1 VSTLESGSG
10 ADSGKIAPRK
20 AMILPMVIMIVA
32 VALILGGVFAWKYSS
47 GMKKY
52 RQMMAAASIPQTV
65 STIAAAEDKWQSR
78 LQATG
83 SLRAVRGADLSSQA
97 SGIVDEIHF
106 DSGNDVAAG
115 KVLLRLRP
123 LDDYALLQQL
133 EAAAKLAEQN
143 YKRDQEQF
151 AAQAISQ
158 AVIDGDVAT
167 FQTARAQVEAQ
178 HALIQQKIVSAPF
191 AGRLGIRQVDL
202 GQYLAAGTAIVTLQA
217 LDPILIDFYLPQQA
231 LSQLQIGKAVRAQ
244 VDTYPG
250 RTFVGVI
257 EAINSKVDA
266 ASRNVQVRASFHN
279 ADRSLLPGMYATVS
293 IDAGEETAQI
303 TLPQAA
309 ITYNPYGDTVFVV
322 EQAGA
327 DERGKPRST
336 VKQRFVKLGGT
347 RGDQVAV
354 LSGIKTGEIV
364 VTGGQMKLRNGSAI
378 TINNSLTPTN
388 QINPNPPN
396 E

>member
-1 VSTLESGSG
+1 VSTLESGSA
-10 ADSGKIAPRK
+10 ADDGKIAPRK
-20 AMILPMVIMIVA
+20 AMIKPLVIMAIV
-32 VALILGGVFAWKYSS
+32 VALILGGIFGWQTFMAKMMGKYM
-47 GMKKY
+47 G
-52 RQMMAAASIPQTV
+52 AAATAPQTV

-97 SGIVDEIHF
+97 SGIVDVIHF
-106 DSGNDVAAG
+106 ESGNDVPAG

-133 EAAAKLAEQN
+133 EAAAQLAEQN

-167 FQTARAQVEAQ
+167 LKTARAQVAAQ
-178 HALIQQKIVSAPF
+178 HAIIQEKIVAAPF
-191 AGRLGIRQVDL
+191 AGRLGIRQVDQ
-202 GQYLAAGTAIVTLQA
+202 GQYLAAGTTIVTLQA
-217 LDPILIDFYLPQQA
+217 LDPILIDFYVPQQA
-231 LSQLQIGKAVRAQ
+231 LSQIKIGQSVGAM

-250 RTFVGVI
+250 KIFKGVI
-257 EAINSKVDA
+257 EAINSKVDS

-279 ADRSLLPGMYATVS
+279 ADRRMVPGMYATVS
-293 IDAGEETAQI
+293 IDAGDETAQI

-322 EQAGA
+322 EQAAA
-327 DERGKPRST
+327 DDKGKPRSI
-336 VKQRFVKLGGT
+336 VKQRFVKLGAT
-347 RGDQVAV
+347 RGDQIAI
-354 LSGIKTGEIV
+354 LSGIKAGEIV
-364 VTGGQMKLRNGSAI
+364 VTAGQIKLRNGSTV

-388 QINPNPPN
+388 EISPKPPN

>member
-1 VSTLESGSG
+1 MSTVESGSA
-10 ADSGKIAPRK
+10 ADGKIAPRR

-32 VALILGGVFAWKYSS
+32 VVLILGGVFAWKYHK
-47 GMKKY
+47 GMEKY
-52 RQMMAAASIPQTV
+52 GQMMAAASIPQTV
-65 STIAAAEDKWQSR
+65 STIAAADDKWQSQ

-106 DSGNDVAAG
+106 DSGNDVPAG

-133 EAAAKLAEQN
+133 QAAAELAEQN

-158 AVIDGDVAT
+158 AVIDGDQAT
-167 FQTARAQVEAQ
+167 LKTARAQVEAQ
-178 HALIQQKIVSAPF
+178 HALIQEKIVAAPF

-231 LSQLQIGKAVRAQ
+231 LSQLKIGKAVRAQ

-250 RTFVGVI
+250 RTFNGVI
-257 EAINSKVDA
+257 EAINSKVDV

-279 ADRSLLPGMYATVS
+279 ADRLLVPGMYATVS
-293 IDAGEETAQI
+293 IDAGDEIAQI

-309 ITYNPYGDTVFVV
+309 ITYNPYGNTVFVV
-322 EQAGA
+322 EQAAA
-327 DERGKPRST
+327 DDKGKSRSI
-336 VKQRFVKLGGT
+336 VKQRFVRLGAT

-354 LSGIKTGEIV
+354 LSGIKAGEIV

-378 TINNSLTPTN
+378 TINNSLTPAN
-388 QINPNPPN
+388 EINPNPPN

>member
-1 VSTLESGSG
+1 VSTLESGSA
-10 ADSGKIAPRK
+10 ADGKIAPRA
-20 AMILPMVIMIVA
+20 AMIKPLVILALA
-32 VALILGGVFAWKYSS
+32 VALILGGIFAWQSFMGRMMGKY
-47 GMKKY
+47 
-52 RQMMAAASIPQTV
+52 MAASATAPQTV
-65 STIAAAEDKWQSR
+65 STVAAAEDQWQAR
-78 LQATG
+78 LRATG

-106 DSGNDVAAG
+106 DSGNDVAEG

-133 EAAAKLAEQN
+133 QAAAELAEQN

-167 FQTARAQVEAQ
+167 LKTARAQVEAQ
-178 HALIQQKIVSAPF
+178 HALIQQKIVRAPF
-191 AGRLGIRQVDL
+191 AGRLGLRQVDL
-202 GQYLAAGTAIVTLQA
+202 GQYLAAGTTIVTLQA
-217 LDPILIDFYLPQQA
+217 LDPILVDFYLPQQA
-231 LSQLQIGKAVRAQ
+231 LSQVKIGQPVDAVI
-244 VDTYPG
+244 DTYPG
-250 RTFVGVI
+250 KIFRGVI

-279 ADRSLLPGMYATVS
+279 ADRRLMPGMYATVN
-293 IDAGEETAQI
+293 IDAGEQTAQI

-309 ITYNPYGDTVFVV
+309 ITYNPYGDTIFVV

-327 DERGKPRST
+327 DDKGKPRSI
-336 VKQRFVKLGGT
+336 VKQRFVKLGAT
-347 RGDQVAV
+347 RGDQIAV
-354 LSGIKTGEIV
+354 LSGIKVGEIV
-364 VTGGQMKLRNGSAI
+364 VTAGQMKLRNGSAI

-388 QINPNPPN
+388 EINPNPPN

>member
-1 VSTLESGSG
+1 
-10 ADSGKIAPRK
+10 
-20 AMILPMVIMIVA
+20 MIKPLVILVA
-32 VALILGGVFAWKYSS
+32 AVVLILGGIFVWQSFIGRMMGKY
-47 GMKKY
+47 
-52 RQMMAAASIPQTV
+52 MAAAATAPQTV
-65 STIAAAEDKWQSR
+65 ATVTAAEDQWRSR

-106 DSGNDVAAG
+106 DSGNDVPEG

-133 EAAAKLAEQN
+133 EAAAMLAEQN

-158 AVIDGDVAT
+158 AVIDGDQAT
-167 FQTARAQVEAQ
+167 LKTARAQVEAQ
-178 HALIQQKIVSAPF
+178 HAFIQQKIVMAPF
-191 AGRLGIRQVDL
+191 AGRLGLRQVDL

-231 LSQLQIGKAVRAQ
+231 LSQIKIGQPVGAAI
-244 VDTYPG
+244 DTYPG
-250 RTFVGVI
+250 QTFKGVI

-266 ASRNVQVRASFHN
+266 ASRNVQVRGSFHN
-279 ADRSLLPGMYATVS
+279 ADRRLMPGMYATVS
-293 IDAGEETAQI
+293 IDVGEQTARI
-303 TLPQAA
+303 TLPQTA

-327 DERGKPRST
+327 DDKGKPRSI
-336 VKQRFVKLGGT
+336 VKQRFVQLGAT
-347 RGDQVAV
+347 RGDQIAV
-354 LSGIKTGEIV
+354 LSGIKAGEIV
-364 VTGGQMKLRNGSAI
+364 VTAGQMKLRNGSAI

-388 QINPNPPN
+388 EINPNPPN

>member
-1 VSTLESGSG
+1 VSTLESGSA
-10 ADSGKIAPRK
+10 ADGGKIAPRK
-20 AMILPMVIMIVA
+20 AMIRPLVIMAVV
-32 VALILGGVFAWKYSS
+32 VALILGAIFGWQAFMAKMMSKYM
-47 GMKKY
+47 G
-52 RQMMAAASIPQTV
+52 AAATAPQTV
-65 STIAAAEDKWQSR
+65 STVAAAEDKWQSR

-97 SGIVDEIHF
+97 SGIVDEIYF
-106 DSGNDVAAG
+106 ESGNDVPAG

-133 EAAAKLAEQN
+133 EAAAELAEQN

-167 FQTARAQVEAQ
+167 LKTARAQVAAQ
-178 HALIQQKIVSAPF
+178 HALIQEKIVAAPF
-191 AGRLGIRQVDL
+191 AGRLGLRQVDL
-202 GQYLAAGTAIVTLQA
+202 GQYLAAGTTIVTLQA
-217 LDPILIDFYLPQQA
+217 LDPILIDFYVPQQA
-231 LSQLQIGKAVRAQ
+231 LSEIKIGQAVSAT

-250 RTFVGVI
+250 KNFKGVI

-279 ADRSLLPGMYATVS
+279 ADRRLVPGMYATVS
-293 IDAGEETAQI
+293 IDAGDETAQI

-322 EQAGA
+322 EQAAA
-327 DERGKPRST
+327 DDKGKARSI
-336 VKQRFVKLGGT
+336 VKQRFVKLGAT
-347 RGDQVAV
+347 RGDQIAV
-354 LSGIKTGEIV
+354 LSGIKAGEIV
-364 VTGGQMKLRNGSAI
+364 VTGGQMKLRNGSTV

-388 QINPNPPN
+388 EINPNPPN

>member
-1 VSTLESGSG
+1 VSTVESGSAADG
-10 ADSGKIAPRK
+10 AKIAPRR
-20 AMILPMVIMIVA
+20 AMIKPLVIMAIA
-32 VALILGGVFAWKYSS
+32 VALILGGIFGWQTFMAKMMSKYM
-47 GMKKY
+47 G
-52 RQMMAAASIPQTV
+52 AAATAPQTV
-65 STIAAAEDKWQSR
+65 STITAAEDKWQSQ

-106 DSGNDVAAG
+106 DSGNEVAAG

-133 EAAAKLAEQN
+133 EAAAALAEQN

-158 AVIDGDVAT
+158 AVIDTDVAT
-167 FQTARAQVEAQ
+167 LKTARAQVEAQ
-178 HALIQQKIVSAPF
+178 HALIQEKIVAAPF

-202 GQYLAAGTAIVTLQA
+202 GQYLAAGTTIVTLQA

-231 LSQLQIGKAVRAQ
+231 LSQIKIGQSVSAL
-244 VDTYPG
+244 VDAYPG
-250 RTFVGVI
+250 KTFKGVI
-257 EAINSKVDA
+257 EAINSKVDS

-279 ADRSLLPGMYATVS
+279 ADRSLVPGMYATVS
-293 IDAGEETAQI
+293 IDAGNESAAI

-309 ITYNPYGDTVFVV
+309 ITYNPYGNTVFVV

-327 DERGKPRST
+327 DEKGKPRSI

-354 LSGIKTGEIV
+354 LSGVKAGEIV

-378 TINNSLTPTN
+378 SINNSLTPTN
-388 QINPNPPN
+388 EINPNPPN

>member
-1 VSTLESGSG
+1 MSTLESGSA
-10 ADSGKIAPRK
+10 ADGGKIAPRS
-20 AMILPMVIMIVA
+20 AMIKPLVIMAIV
-32 VALILGGVFAWKYSS
+32 VALILGGIFGWQTFMAKMMSKYM
-47 GMKKY
+47 G
-52 RQMMAAASIPQTV
+52 AAATAPQTV
-65 STIAAAEDKWQSR
+65 STITAAEQKWQLR
-78 LQATG
+78 LRATG

-106 DSGNDVAAG
+106 DSGNDVPEG

-123 LDDYALLQQL
+123 VADYALLQQL

-167 FQTARAQVEAQ
+167 LQTARAQVAAQ
-178 HALIQQKIVSAPF
+178 HALIEQKFVAAPF
-191 AGRLGIRQVDL
+191 AGRLGLRQVDL
-202 GQYLAAGTAIVTLQA
+202 GQYLAAGATIVTLQA
-217 LDPILIDFYLPQQA
+217 LDPILIDFYVPQQA
-231 LSQLQIGKAVRAQ
+231 LSQIRIGQAVGAA

-250 RTFVGVI
+250 ETFRGVI

-266 ASRNVQVRASFHN
+266 ASRNVQVRATFRN
-279 ADRSLLPGMYATVS
+279 ADRRLMPGMYATVS

-309 ITYNPYGDTVFVV
+309 ITYNPFGDTVFVV
-322 EQAGA
+322 EQSGA
-327 DERGKPRST
+327 DEKGKPRSI
-336 VKQRFVKLGGT
+336 VKQRFVKLGAT
-347 RGDQVAV
+347 RGDQIAV
-354 LSGIKTGEIV
+354 LSGIKAGEIV
-364 VTGGQMKLRNGSAI
+364 VTAGQMKLRNGSTI
-378 TINNSLTPTN
+378 NINNSLTPTN
-388 QINPNPPN
+388 EINPSPPN

>member
-1 VSTLESGSG
+1 MSTLESGIADDG
-10 ADSGKIAPRK
+10 AKIAPRK
-20 AMILPMVIMIVA
+20 AMIKPLIIMAVA
-32 VALILGGVFAWKYSS
+32 VALILGGIFAWQSFMAKMMSKYM
-47 GMKKY
+47 G
-52 RQMMAAASIPQTV
+52 AAATAPQTV
-65 STIAAAEDKWQSR
+65 SSIAAAEDKWQSR

-83 SLRAVRGADLSSQA
+83 SLRAVRGADLSAQA

-106 DSGNDVAAG
+106 DSGNDVPAG
-115 KVLLRLRP
+115 KLLLRLRP
-123 LDDYALLQQL
+123 IDDYALLQQL
-133 EAAAKLAEQN
+133 EAAAELAGQN

-158 AVIDGDVAT
+158 AVIDSDVAT
-167 FQTARAQVEAQ
+167 LKTARAQVAAQ
-178 HALIQQKIVSAPF
+178 HALIEQKIVTAPF

-202 GQYLAAGTAIVTLQA
+202 GQYLAAGTTVVTLQA
-217 LDPILIDFYLPQQA
+217 LDPILVDFYLPQQA
-231 LSQLQIGKAVRAQ
+231 LSRIKIGQAVGAM

-250 RTFVGVI
+250 KPFKGVI

-279 ADRSLLPGMYATVS
+279 ADRLLLPGMYATVS
-293 IDAGEETAQI
+293 IDAGDEIAQI

-322 EQAGA
+322 EQAGT
-327 DERGKPRST
+327 DDKGKPRSI
-336 VKQRFVKLGGT
+336 VKQRFVKLGAT

-354 LSGIKTGEIV
+354 LSGIKAGEIV
-364 VTGGQMKLRNGSAI
+364 VTGGQMKLRNGSSV
-378 TINNSLTPTN
+378 TINNSLTPSN
-388 QINPNPPN
+388 EINPNPPN

>member
-1 VSTLESGSG
+1 
-10 ADSGKIAPRK
+10 
-20 AMILPMVIMIVA
+20 
-32 VALILGGVFAWKYSS
+32 
-47 GMKKY
+47 
-52 RQMMAAASIPQTV
+52 
-65 STIAAAEDKWQSR
+65 
-78 LQATG
+78 
-83 SLRAVRGADLSSQA
+83 LRAVRGADLSSQA

-106 DSGNDVAAG
+106 DSGNDVPAG

-123 LDDYALLQQL
+123 LDDDALVQHL
-133 EAAAKLAEQN
+133 EAAAALAEQN

-167 FQTARAQVEAQ
+167 LKTAHAQVEAQ
-178 HALIQQKIVSAPF
+178 HALIQEKIVVAPF

-231 LSQLQIGKAVRAQ
+231 LSRIKIGQAVGAM

-250 RTFVGVI
+250 RNFSGVI

-266 ASRNVQVRASFHN
+266 ASRNVQVRAAFHN
-279 ADRSLLPGMYATVS
+279 ADRSLVPGMYATVS
-293 IDAGEETAQI
+293 IDAGDKIAQI

-322 EQAGA
+322 EQAGT
-327 DERGKPRST
+327 DDKGKPRSI
-336 VKQRFVKLGGT
+336 VKQRFVKLGAT
-347 RGDQVAV
+347 RGDQIAV
-354 LSGIKTGEIV
+354 LSGIKAGEIV
-364 VTGGQMKLRNGSAI
+364 VTAGQMKLRNGSAI

-388 QINPNPPN
+388 EINPNPPN

>member
-1 VSTLESGSG
+1 MSTVESGSA
-10 ADSGKIAPRK
+10 ADGKIAPRR

-32 VALILGGVFAWKYSS
+32 VVLILGGVFYSKYSS

-52 RQMMAAASIPQTV
+52 AQMMAAASIPQTV
-65 STIAAAEDKWQSR
+65 STIAAAEDKWQSQ

-106 DSGNDVAAG
+106 DSGNDVPAG

-133 EAAAKLAEQN
+133 QAAAELAEQN

-158 AVIDGDVAT
+158 AVIDGDQAT
-167 FQTARAQVEAQ
+167 LKTARAQVEAQ
-178 HALIQQKIVSAPF
+178 HALIQEKIVAAPF

-231 LSQLQIGKAVRAQ
+231 LSQLKIGKAVRAQ

-250 RTFVGVI
+250 RTFSGVI
-257 EAINSKVDA
+257 EAINSKVDV
-266 ASRNVQVRASFHN
+266 ASRNVQLRASFHN
-279 ADRSLLPGMYATVS
+279 ADRLLVPGMYATVS
-293 IDAGEETAQI
+293 IDAGDEIAQI

-309 ITYNPYGDTVFVV
+309 ITYNPYGNTVFVV
-322 EQAGA
+322 EQAAA
-327 DERGKPRST
+327 DDKGKARSI
-336 VKQRFVKLGGT
+336 VKQRFVKLGAT

-354 LSGIKTGEIV
+354 LSGIKAGEIV

-388 QINPNPPN
+388 EINPNPPN

>member
-1 VSTLESGSG
+1 VSTVESGHA
-10 ADSGKIAPRK
+10 ADGKTAARA
-20 AMILPMVIMIVA
+20 AMVKPLVILGLA
-32 VALILGGVFAWKYSS
+32 VALILGGIFAWQGFMGRMMGKY
-47 GMKKY
+47 
-52 RQMMAAASIPQTV
+52 MAAAASAPQTV
-65 STIAAAEDKWQSR
+65 STVTAALDQWQSR

-97 SGIVDEIHF
+97 AGIVDEIHF
-106 DSGNDVAAG
+106 DSGNDVPEG

-133 EAAAKLAEQN
+133 EAAAELAEQN

-158 AVIDGDVAT
+158 AVIDGDVAALR
-167 FQTARAQVEAQ
+167 TARAQVAAQ
-178 HALIQQKIVSAPF
+178 HALIQQKIVKAPF
-191 AGRLGIRQVDL
+191 AGRLGLRQVDL
-202 GQYLAAGTAIVTLQA
+202 GQYLAAGTTIVTLQA

-231 LSQLQIGKAVRAQ
+231 LSQIKIGQSVSAVI
-244 VDTYPG
+244 DTYPG
-250 RTFVGVI
+250 KTFKGVI

-279 ADRSLLPGMYATVS
+279 GDRRLVPGMYATVN
-293 IDAGEETAQI
+293 IDAGEQTAQI

-322 EQAGA
+322 EQGVA
-327 DERGKPRST
+327 DDKGKPRSI

-354 LSGIKTGEIV
+354 LSGIKAGEIV
-364 VTGGQMKLRNGSAI
+364 VTGGQMKLRNGGAI

-388 QINPNPPN
+388 EINPNPPN

>member
-1 VSTLESGSG
+1 VSTFESGTA
-10 ADSGKIAPRK
+10 ADGGKIAPRK
-20 AMILPMVIMIVA
+20 AMIKPLVIMIVA
-32 VALILGGVFAWKYSS
+32 VVLILGGVFAWKYYS

-65 STIAAAEDKWQSR
+65 STIAAAEDKWQSQ

-106 DSGNDVAAG
+106 DSGNDVPAG

-158 AVIDGDVAT
+158 AVIDGDEAT
-167 FQTARAQVEAQ
+167 LKTARAQVAAQ
-178 HALIQQKIVSAPF
+178 HALIQEKIVAAPF

-231 LSQLQIGKAVRAQ
+231 LSRIKIGQAVGAM

-250 RTFVGVI
+250 KPFKGVI
-257 EAINSKVDA
+257 EAINSKVDP

-279 ADRSLLPGMYATVS
+279 ADRLLVPGMYATVS
-293 IDAGEETAQI
+293 IDAGEEIAQI

-322 EQAGA
+322 EQAAA
-327 DERGKPRST
+327 DDKGKPRSI
-336 VKQRFVKLGGT
+336 VKQRFVKLGAT

-354 LSGIKTGEIV
+354 LSGIKAGEIV

-378 TINNSLTPTN
+378 AINNSLTPTN
-388 QINPNPPN
+388 AINPNPPN